1 MGLKNLKSNLDVV
14 GGFGG
19 AQQTSTAQ
27 STIPGSPVNN
37 AVPDPVYNTQQGA
50 SNSPFNS
57 GDHLVELLGDNIVNS
72 TNTGLIYDPQQMQ
85 GAQPGPPGGDQDLD
99 GLNGPQ
105 SQLPTAAA
113 SQKHVDSLQSVNQDL
128 DGLPGPQF
136 QLGITDASQAHI
148 DSLGLVPGGNSN
160 SPFQDLDGTPDPN
173 FNTQQGT
180 VDSPFQTKGGD
191 HMVTLLKNKT
201 VFSTNTGVTYKSS
214 QQSTPETDINGMNGP
229 QFDLGKPSKIH
240 ADPTQLSPTEL
251 VEDYKSTVNPMANH
265 GNSQWPVVGA
275 VNQDLNGV
283 NGPSFHGSVQIG
295 NTQTLHTDLLAN
307 VYQSSIN
314 PGSTYGAGQPGGTY
328 PNIINSPLGSTPFAD
343 LDGNTPSQYVDN
355 QPG

>member
-1 MGLKNLKSNLDVV
+1 MGLKDLKSNLDIV

-27 STIPGSPVNN
+27 STIPGASVSN
-37 AVPDPVYNTQQGA
+37 AVPDPTYNTQQGTT
-50 SNSPFNS
+50 NSPFDSN
-57 GDHLVELLGDNIVNS
+57 DHLVELLGDSIVFSNNS
-72 TNTGLIYDPQQMQ
+72 GVTYDPQQMQ

-105 SQLPTAAA
+105 FQLPTTAA
-113 SQKHVDSLQSVNQDL
+113 SQKHIDSLQSVNQDL

-136 QLGITDASQAHI
+136 QLGTTDASQAHI
-148 DSLGLVPGGNSN
+148 DSLGLVPGGDSN
-160 SPFQDLDGTPDPN
+160 SPFQDLEGNPDPN
-173 FNTQQGT
+173 FNTQLGT
-180 VDSPFQTKGGD
+180 SNSPFDSND
-191 HMVTLLKNKT
+191 HMVDLLTKQVT
-201 VFSTNTGVTYKSS
+201 STNTGETYQPSPNKPGHL
-214 QQSTPETDINGMNGP
+214 QDMNGANGP
-229 QFDLGKPSKIH
+229 QFDLGKPSKVH

-251 VEDYKSTVNPMANH
+251 VEDYTSTINPAANH

-275 VNQDLNGV
+275 VGQDLNGAD
-283 NGPSFHGSVQIG
+283 GPAFNGSVPTG

-314 PGSTYGAGQPGGTY
+314 PGATYGAGQPGGTY

-343 LDGNTPSQYVDN
+343 LDGNTPSQYVNN